1 MARGTFRKKRDRVLE
16 ELREHDASWAD
27 QLTALRSTNP
37 QAYRKGVLKADV
49 WIAARTG
56 RPTTLGMRPKRYG
69 GDEDPALVRRVQDL
83 RRHYRQL
90 AAKIVLPPPKATP
103 RADVEPGAEPGR
115 QGPTAERPPAADM
128 PPAPG
133 GRPNQ
138 RAASIAG
145 DMPPA
150 SGGRPNQRAAT
161 IAGDMSPASGGRPN
175 QRAATI
181 AGDMS
186 PASGGRPNQ
195 RAATISGDMPP
206 ASGGRPVG
214 LSPALVRGV
223 EPGASP
229 APPAAASA
237 ASEPRSAASSG
248 PDLDAVLAGSIAD
261 IKAALESGAF
271 DAHLAALSARERDG
285 KARKGVLKAIE
296 ARG

>member
-1 MARGTFRKKRDRVLE
+1 VARGTFRKKRDRVLE

-181 AGDMS
+181 
-186 PASGGRPNQ
+186 
-195 RAATISGDMPP
+195 SGDMPP

>member
-16 ELREHDASWAD
+16 ELREQDASWAD

-181 AGDMS
+181 
-186 PASGGRPNQ
+186 
-195 RAATISGDMPP
+195 SGDMPP